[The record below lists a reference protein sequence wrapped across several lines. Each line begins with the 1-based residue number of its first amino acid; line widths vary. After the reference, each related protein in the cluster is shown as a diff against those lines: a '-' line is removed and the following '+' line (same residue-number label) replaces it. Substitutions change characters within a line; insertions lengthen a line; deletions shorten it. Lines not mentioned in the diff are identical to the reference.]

1 MVGEVVYIDIIV
13 EVLMAILRFIM
24 NPLLYIAAF
33 FAVYLGYRRV
43 KRERRFFKIRILNG
57 WSEFANF
64 AKVSWAASILISIII
79 LAAGFV
85 VPSEFLLLLTAV
97 SIVTVLAFI
106 FHLLS
111 PIVTIAVSFSVLAGL
126 AYFRKTFTV
135 LGFTFEGFAYEYGAA
150 MTVTLI
156 AGMLLIIEARFIRK
170 VGPQFASPIIE
181 QTKRGRNAVAYF
193 SKGIQ
198 LVPLFFIVPGDAIA
212 AYLPWWPQFSLGAS
226 EFSLVLFPFVF
237 GFQQITKR
245 TLPTYFY
252 PKYSR
257 SIFIL
262 AQLVLIGG
270 LASYFIPL
278 IGVITLI
285 SAAIVRLLIS
295 LYFKIQERTD
305 AYAVAPLSSGV
316 IIAAVLPNSPAEKM
330 GLVAGEVIR
339 KVNGKNVL
347 TESELYEALQ
357 VNAAHCRLEILNHQN
372 EVRLAQHVVHS
383 NDHYKIGLL
392 LVN

>member
-1 MVGEVVYIDIIV
+1 MYIDIII
-13 EVLMAILRFIM
+13 EVLMAVLRFIM

-43 KRERRFFKIRILNG
+43 KRERRFFRIRILNG
-57 WSEFANF
+57 WSELTSFLKINWLESF
-64 AKVSWAASILISIII
+64 IISALI
-79 LAAGFV
+79 LAIGLV

-97 SIVTVLAFI
+97 SIVVIIVFS

-111 PIVTIAVSFSVLAGL
+111 PIITIAISFSVLAGMT
-126 AYFRKTFTV
+126 YFNQTFTV
-135 LGFTFEGFAYEYGAA
+135 LNFIFEGFSYENGAA
-150 MTVTLI
+150 MTVALL
-156 AGMLLIIEARFIRK
+156 AGMLLIIEARMIRLA
-170 VGPQFASPIIE
+170 GPRFASPVVQ
-181 QTKRGRNAVAYF
+181 QTKRGRNAVTYY
-193 SKGIQ
+193 SKSIS
-198 LVPLFFIVPGDAIA
+198 VIPLFFIVPGDAIV
-212 AYLPWWPQFSLGAS
+212 AYIPWWPQFSLGAS

-237 GFQQITKR
+237 GFQQMTKR
-245 TLPTYFY
+245 TLPVYFY

-257 SIFIL
+257 SVFIL
-262 AQLVLIGG
+262 ALLVLIGG
-270 LASYFIPL
+270 LASYFISL

-285 SAAIVRLLIS
+285 SAAIFRLFIS
-295 LYFKIQERTD
+295 LYYKIQERTD
-305 AYAVAPLSSGV
+305 RYAVAPLSSGV
-316 IIAAVLPNSPAEKM
+316 IIAGVLPNSPAEKM

-339 KVNGKNVL
+339 KVNGKEVF

-357 VNAAHCRLEILNHQN
+357 VNAAHCRLEILNHHN

>member
-1 MVGEVVYIDIIV
+1 MYIDIIL
-13 EVLMAILRFIM
+13 EVLMAFLRFFM

-57 WSEFANF
+57 WSELTSFL
-64 AKVSWAASILISIII
+64 KIRWIDSIVISIII
-79 LAAGFV
+79 LAVGLV
-85 VPSEFLLLLTAV
+85 IPSEFLLLLTAI
-97 SIVTVLAFI
+97 SILATIAFMY
-106 FHLLS
+106 HLLS
-111 PIVTIAVSFSVLAGL
+111 PIVTFAISFSVLAGM
-126 AYFRKTFTV
+126 AYFDKTFTM
-135 LGFTFEGFAYEYGAA
+135 LDFTFEGFSYENGAA
-150 MTVTLI
+150 ITVTLI
-156 AGMLLIIEARFIRK
+156 AGMLLILEARFIRIA
-170 VGPQFASPIIE
+170 GPKFASPIME
-181 QTKRGRNAVAYF
+181 QTKRGRNAVTYL
-193 SKGIQ
+193 SKSIWV
-198 LVPLFFIVPGDAIA
+198 VPLFFIVPGEAIST
-212 AYLPWWPQFSLGAS
+212 YLPWWPQFTLGAGK
-226 EFSLVLFPFVF
+226 FSFVLFPFVF
-237 GFQQITKR
+237 GFQQMTKR
-245 TLPTYFY
+245 TLPVYFY

-270 LASYFIPL
+270 LASYFMPL

-285 SAAIVRLLIS
+285 SAAILRLLIS
-295 LYFKIQERTD
+295 LYYKIKERTD

-316 IIAAVLPNSPAEKM
+316 IIAGVLPNSPAEKM

-339 KVNGKNVL
+339 KVNGKEVF